1 VAKPVFDIVE
11 IRVKTGDG
19 GDGAIS
25 FRHEKFVPLGGP
37 DGGDGGDG
45 GDVIIEADAAITN
58 LLRFRRDIIY
68 KAERGHNGQ
77 GSKKHGKRGKDLVL
91 KVPVGTLVTGTGQN
105 GETIAVAD
113 LEQAGQ
119 REVVATGGKGG
130 LGNVHFASSTN
141 QAPRLAQKGEPGE
154 ERTLLLELRLI
165 ADVGIIGYP
174 NVGKSTLLAA
184 TSAAK
189 PEIADY
195 PFTTRAPVVGVVEV
209 GLDTF
214 VLAEVPGLIEGA
226 HLGRGLGHEFLRH
239 ATRTRM
245 FLHMVDGSS
254 PSPTEDMTRVNSE
267 LGMYDTNLARKPQIV
282 VVSKVDLPE
291 VRDRLA
297 EITESFRGIGITP
310 LVISAVTGEG
320 VAELMAQAWSTLKQI
335 GDTREDVPEK
345 VFRPKPRSPRVT
357 VYKEGATFVIEAP
370 ALERII
376 ARSDVADAEVR
387 WQLNQQ
393 IDRMGVSRALK
404 KAGVVPGDKVRC
416 GELEWEW

>member
-1 VAKPVFDIVE
+1 VVKPVFDIVE
-11 IRVKTGDG
+11 IRVRTGDG
-19 GDGAIS
+19 GDGAVS

-45 GDVIIEADAAITN
+45 GDVIIAADAAVTN
-58 LLRFRRDIIY
+58 LLRFRRDIVY

-91 KVPVGTLVTGTGQN
+91 KVPAGTLVTGTGQG

-113 LEQAGQ
+113 LEWVGQ
-119 REVVATGGKGG
+119 REVIAQGGKGG

-154 ERTLLLELRLI
+154 DKTLLLELRLI

-184 TSAAK
+184 ASAAK

-245 FLHMVDGSS
+245 FLHVVDGSS
-254 PSPTEDMTRVNSE
+254 PSPAEDMTRVNSE
-267 LGMYDTNLARKPQIV
+267 LGMYDANLARRPQIV

-297 EITESFRGIGITP
+297 EIIESFRGIGITP

-320 VAELMAQAWSTLKQI
+320 VPELMTQTWSTLKQI
-335 GDTREDVPEK
+335 GDTREEVPEK

-357 VYKEGATFVIEAP
+357 VYKEEDTFVVEAP

-376 ARSDVADAEVR
+376 ARSDVADAGVR
-387 WQLNQQ
+387 SQLNQQ